1 MTESERR
8 WLENT
13 VTSYKGQV
21 LEALNSLLERR
32 ISKVPLEGLSRE
44 EIATS
49 MYRQGAVEAL
59 EALNLSAV
67 PDALE
72 VAREEGE
79 LGQLETVLSRVSRA

>member
-13 VTSYKGQV
+13 VTSYKSQV
-21 LEALNSLLERR
+21 LEALDILLERR
-32 ISKVPLEGLSRE
+32 MQAVPLEGLSRE
-44 EIATS
+44 ELATS
-49 MYRQGAVEAL
+49 MYRQGAAEAL

-67 PDALE
+67 LDALE

-79 LGQLETVLSRVSRA
+79 LGQLETVLS

>member
-1 MTESERR
+1 MTEAERR

-21 LEALNSLLERR
+21 LEALDALLERR
-32 ISKVPLEGLSRE
+32 IQAVPLESLSRE

-59 EALNLSAV
+59 EALNIGAV
-67 PDALE
+67 LDALE

-79 LGQLETVLSRVSRA
+79 LG

>member
-1 MTESERR
+1 M
-8 WLENT
+8 
-13 VTSYKGQV
+13 TSYKSQV
-21 LEALNSLLERR
+21 LEALDILLERR
-32 ISKVPLEGLSRE
+32 IRAVPLEGLSRE
-44 EIATS
+44 EIATL

>member
-1 MTESERR
+1 MTEAERR

-21 LEALNSLLERR
+21 LKALDALLERR
-32 ISKVPLEGLSRE
+32 IQAVQLEGLSRE

-59 EALNLSAV
+59 EALNIGAV
-67 PDALE
+67 LEALE

-79 LGQLETVLSRVSRA
+79 LGQLESVLSRVSQA

>member
-1 MTESERR
+1 MTEAERR
-8 WLENT
+8 WLENI

-21 LEALNSLLERR
+21 LEALDALLERR
-32 ISKVPLEGLSRE
+32 IQAVPLEGLNRE

-59 EALNLSAV
+59 EALNIGAV
-67 PDALE
+67 LDALE

-79 LGQLETVLSRVSRA
+79 LGQLESVLSRVSQA